1 MLRSMSANATVIA
14 DRITEAERHRA
25 AGDFPAAMRI
35 LGALFESHPAD
46 GAVVL
51 ALARTGAAMG
61 GKSEALALIEFA
73 LQSGLSGL
81 DLWLERAAMLEQI
94 DRADEAESGLC
105 DLVREGGD
113 PTPLLRL
120 GYLQRRL
127 GAYDRARASTRALTA
142 AYPTLAHGW
151 TSLAIGLYTHGDLAG
166 AEACFD
172 RALLLNAS
180 DPLAQFSRALCLLA
194 AGRWREGFPGFACR
208 RRLPNAVA
216 APAGL
221 PERQGGE
228 RRLLVW
234 NDQALGD
241 AIQFLRYVP
250 LLRRRGMETAL
261 LLPHSLVR
269 LARTVPDIGP
279 VVSPDDPLPP
289 AEAHLPMMDVPA
301 LLDLDDIPATVPYVQ
316 ADREA
321 SARWRERLGSLPG
334 LKVGLVWA
342 GDSRITNFQ
351 MNALDRRRSLT
362 ADELAPL
369 LAVEGASFV
378 SLQLGASPQSLP
390 GAVDAM
396 GEVTDFADTASVIDA
411 LDLVI
416 TVDTSVAHLAGALGK
431 PVWILSRYDGCWRWL
446 RDRADT
452 PWYPSARLF
461 RQAEPRRWAPVIGEI
476 AASLGE
482 LIAARL

>member
-1 MLRSMSANATVIA
+1 MLRSMSSNATVIA
-14 DRITEAERHRA
+14 DRITEAEIRRA
-25 AGDFPAAMRI
+25 AGDFPAAMQI
-35 LGALFESHPAD
+35 LGTLFESHPRD
-46 GAVVL
+46 GTVLL
-51 ALARTGAAMG
+51 ALARTSAAMG
-61 GKSEALALIEFA
+61 GRSEALALIEFA

-94 DRADEAESGLC
+94 GRADEAESSLR
-105 DLVREGGD
+105 DLAREGGD

-120 GYLQRRL
+120 GYLQRRR
-127 GAYDRARASTRALTA
+127 GAYARAMASTRTLTA

-151 TSLAIGLYTHGDLAG
+151 TSLAIGLHTQGHLAV

-180 DPLAQFSRALCLLA
+180 DPLVQFSRALCLLA

-208 RRLPNAVA
+208 RLLPNAIA
-216 APAGL
+216 APADL
-221 PERQGGE
+221 PEWQGGE
-228 RRLLVW
+228 QRLLVW
-234 NDQALGD
+234 NDQGLGD
-241 AIQFLRYVP
+241 AIQFLRFVP
-250 LLRRRGMETAL
+250 LLRRRGIETAL

-269 LARTVPDIGP
+269 LARTVPGIGP
-279 VVSPDDPLPP
+279 VVSAGDPLPP
-289 AEAHLPMMDVPA
+289 AEAHLPLMDVPA

-321 SARWRERLGSLPG
+321 SARWRETLGSLPG

-342 GDSRITNFQ
+342 GDSRIANFQ

-362 ADELAPL
+362 VDELAPL

-378 SLQLGASPQSLP
+378 SLQLGASPLP
-390 GAVDAM
+390 GAVDVM

-452 PWYPSARLF
+452 PWYPTARLF
-461 RQAEPRRWAPVIGEI
+461 RQAEPGRWAPVVTEV

-482 LIAARL
+482 RIAARL